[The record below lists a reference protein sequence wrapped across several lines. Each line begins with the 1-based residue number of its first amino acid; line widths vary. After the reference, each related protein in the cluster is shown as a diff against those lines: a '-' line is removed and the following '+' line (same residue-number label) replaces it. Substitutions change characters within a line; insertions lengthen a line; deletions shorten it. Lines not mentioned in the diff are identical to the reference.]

1 MANLVYKD
9 TKRAPPEPVTS
20 LLITNRARIT
30 EVDTEDCA
38 VDFAPEC
45 MFDDTKP
52 VLLHNKP
59 IPIVHATEGRL
70 YLDSV
75 DHASPEQVLQQ
86 SQPLGS
92 LPEIFS
98 AFHEQWRQRWCRH
111 DAVPNSRWQPII
123 DFARATMPHQPVPPL
138 KLTPELIRA
147 EVVSKKKHAAT
158 GLDGVSRTDLL
169 QADETLLKSI
179 CSLYSRAEA
188 DGCWPL
194 QITTGR
200 VASLAKKEGAASTMS
215 SAP

>member
-1 MANLVYKD
+1 
-9 TKRAPPEPVTS
+9 
-20 LLITNRARIT
+20 
-30 EVDTEDCA
+30 
-38 VDFAPEC
+38 
-45 MFDDTKP
+45 
-52 VLLHNKP
+52 
-59 IPIVHATEGRL
+59 
-70 YLDSV
+70 
-75 DHASPEQVLQQ
+75 
-86 SQPLGS
+86 
-92 LPEIFS
+92 
-98 AFHEQWRQRWCRH
+98 
-111 DAVPNSRWQPII
+111 
-123 DFARATMPHQPVPPL
+123 MPHQPVPPL